1 MKLLDIVREEVE
13 DKQDYLIKQRK
24 KVRHIHSALKRGKI
38 TIDNIQYK
46 YVLGNDFDVNVIY
59 CNGYEET
66 EVRFKEEM
74 LTPKYRDKI
83 LKLYKVNPDGE
94 EEYVPYGHT
103 MKSYKEYYHA
113 MKYDNPTYESAWDI
127 IKGKFKNFTIRI
139 YPFNVTQTNLHL

>member
-1 MKLLDIVREEVE
+1 MKLLDIVREEE
-13 DKQDYLIKQRK
+13 DKQNYLIKQRK

-38 TIDNIQYK
+38 TIDNIQYN
-46 YVLGNDFDVNVIY
+46 YVLGNDFDIDVTY
-59 CNGYEET
+59 RNGYEET

-113 MKYDNPTYESAWDI
+113 MKFDNPTYEAAWKKITDTF
-127 IKGKFKNFTIRI
+127 KKFGIRI
-139 YPFNVTQTNLHL
+139 YPLNVTQTNLDL